1 MVVMDSLVPSYEGDN
16 LVNLLAELEIRLTG
30 RSPTRGLLPGLA
42 DLIPHQRNYV
52 LVINDGLG
60 AHQLA
65 HPKAGRLRRS
75 QRAVLKAPFPT
86 TTVVGLSSV
95 ATAMAP
101 MQHGVIGFTQW
112 IPALQ
117 KVVNM
122 MFWDD
127 LAGNQVDYHP
137 TGFHPTPNLWER
149 LAAAE
154 VKTVIVRPSR
164 FLHDSPLSN
173 MLYRGTDRHGYSS
186 LSDINPAPLLDNNRR
201 TLVVIHLSPVDRAAH
216 RHGQKSVEYRTALKK
231 TERLWK
237 RMARSVPSDTVLI
250 GTADHGHRDIPAEG
264 KTTLGTHLTKGLDYW
279 GDGRVLM
286 FRGPHEQIRR
296 IAEQTGARYVDAD
309 RLRQWLGGG
318 TPHPALEEFPTAA
331 LLAPPDTVILPRHLY
346 PHEIGHH
353 GGITPQ
359 ELLIPLLIA

>member
-16 LVNLLAELEIRLTG
+16 LVNLVAELEIRLTG

-127 LAGNQVDYHP
+127 LAGNQVDYQP

-149 LAAAE
+149 LAAADI
-154 VKTVIVRPSR
+154 KTVIVRPSR

-173 MLYRGTDRHGYSS
+173 MLYRGADRHGYSS

-231 TERLWK
+231 TGRLWE

-264 KTTLGTHLTKGLDYW
+264 KTTLSTQFTKGLDYW

-286 FRGPHEQIRR
+286 FRGPDEQIRR
-296 IAEQTGARYVDAD
+296 IAERTGAQYVHPD
-309 RLRQWLGGG
+309 RLRQWLGAGE
-318 TPHPALEEFPTAA
+318 PHAALEEFPTAA

-346 PHEIGHH
+346 AHEIGHH

>member
-65 HPKAGRLRRS
+65 HPSAGRLRRS

-112 IPALQ
+112 IPSLQ

-127 LAGNQVDYHP
+127 LAGTRWTTTRPVSTLLP
-137 TGFHPTPNLWER
+137 TCGNG
-149 LAAAE
+149 
-154 VKTVIVRPSR
+154 S
-164 FLHDSPLSN
+164 SPLMSK
-173 MLYRGTDRHGYSS
+173 RSS
-186 LSDINPAPLLDNNRR
+186 SAHPAFCTTRR
-201 TLVVIHLSPVDRAAH
+201 SATCCT
-216 RHGQKSVEYRTALKK
+216 G
-231 TERLWK
+231 
-237 RMARSVPSDTVLI
+237 
-250 GTADHGHRDIPAEG
+250 
-264 KTTLGTHLTKGLDYW
+264 
-279 GDGRVLM
+279 
-286 FRGPHEQIRR
+286 
-296 IAEQTGARYVDAD
+296 EQTDTD
-309 RLRQWLGGG
+309 TRLCPTSTRHRCWTTTGGPWWWSTFHRWTEPLTG
-318 TPHPALEEFPTAA
+318 TGKSRWNTAQ
-331 LLAPPDTVILPRHLY
+331 P
-346 PHEIGHH
+346 
-353 GGITPQ
+353 
-359 ELLIPLLIA
+359 